1 MILPHIKKWG
11 AGLILLLLLLCS
23 FSPAA
28 VQGLTTSNQTKKINI
43 QGETPSTTTTADD
56 YWAVIV
62 VVFEYKNP
70 DNNIDLPEEQQ
81 YLIYN
86 TLLETHNWNE
96 NHVKFLL
103 NEEATKNNILNALDW
118 LASVS
123 DTGDTIFFY
132 FNGHGTQFPDDNG
145 DEADEYDEVIC
156 PHNIGRNHNGELTNF
171 IRDDTLDEKFDNV
184 KAEGMTLIINSCHS
198 GGLFNEETNA
208 TTNNFKKYLKREMV
222 TYGEEITTDIEGNNR
237 VILTSSMEAGLS
249 IYYTQN
255 SDPFLSSLVEAM
267 KGEADENDDNVCSA
281 EEICSY
287 VKDNTLKKHLMPLL
301 GAGVVV
307 LIAFTAGGGPP
318 GFAIGLVVAAC
329 LPFIMEA
336 IFFLQSGVLALPF
349 PQIFDG
355 YEGDLPLIEYA

>member
-1 MILPHIKKWG
+1 MILSPIKKWWG
-11 AGLILLLLLLCS
+11 ASLILLILILCS
-23 FSPAA
+23 LSPA
-28 VQGLTTSNQTKKINI
+28 VHGITTSNKAKKSNI
-43 QGETPSTTTTADD
+43 HNEKPSTTTTAGE
-56 YWAVIV
+56 YWAVVV

-81 YLIYN
+81 YLVYN
-86 TLLETHNWNE
+86 TLLEAHNWDE
-96 NHVKFLL
+96 KHVQFLL

-123 DTGDTIFFY
+123 NTEDTIFFY

-156 PHNIGRNHNGELTNF
+156 PHNIDRNHNGELINF
-171 IRDDTLDEKFDNV
+171 IRDDTLDKKFDNIM
-184 KAEGMTLIINSCHS
+184 AEGMTLIINSCHS
-198 GGLFNEETNA
+198 GGLFNEKNNA
-208 TTNNFKKYLKREMV
+208 TTNNFKKYLTRGIV

-255 SDPFLSSLVEAM
+255 SDPFLSSLVKAM

-287 VKDNTLKKHLMPLL
+287 VKNNTLKNILCH
-301 GAGVVV
+301 
-307 LIAFTAGGGPP
+307 F
-318 GFAIGLVVAAC
+318 
-329 LPFIMEA
+329 
-336 IFFLQSGVLALPF
+336 
-349 PQIFDG
+349 
-355 YEGDLPLIEYA
+355 